1 MITTLTPKQEAKIK
15 VYQQKWNDMFF
26 KNEFDEKLS
35 GDMIDWLYYLIKKDR
50 PIKVFLD
57 SPMAV
62 QLAINILKFNKNS
75 QLRSQLHSQLHSQ
88 LGSQLGSQLDSQLGS
103 QLRSQLRSQ
112 LHSQLRSQLGS
123 QLCSQLY
130 SQLRSQLGS
139 QLCSQLYSQIVKQK
153 LNYYDIDWWV
163 DTSWFGYLAFYDF
176 INHELLSKV
185 KIDIFETYLKF
196 AKSKTYMLISFEGIC
211 FVSKPPTFTAFYD
224 DNRLHCTTD
233 YAVAFADGYGQHYL
247 WGVYFS
253 PEDFQKYV
261 KGKKATATEILA
273 IENAEQRAS
282 LIKLYGYDYL
292 LDQLPDL
299 TKLDESKEDKAELY
313 SFTLSNNKFCIL
325 ALQDHSTDK
334 KYFLGVPN
342 DMVSAKKALAWSFQ
356 LKYGFEYKPI
366 LQS

>member
-75 QLRSQLHSQLHSQ
+75 QL
-88 LGSQLGSQLDSQLGS
+88 GSQLD
-103 QLRSQLRSQ
+103 
-112 LHSQLRSQLGS
+112 SQLRSQLGS